1 MCIIESNVIKQE
13 KNSQE
18 KKEKRQIIYIYPSN
32 HNNNPKKQTH
42 IKRQHKN
49 HVSYVCNTCNRE
61 TRFAGN
67 TMKDTIKQN
76 SDVKQQKEYT
86 SSFTTSVSQD
96 FTLHKMASLNSSLS
110 TQDKSSNCKKT
121 KKKQKKMQLQQLLAE
136 EKRKSSDKRNDF
148 NNSSDGL
155 SLKNFLSSL

>member
-1 MCIIESNVIKQE
+1 MRIIESNVIKQG

-42 IKRQHKN
+42 TKRQHKN

-76 SDVKQQKEYT
+76 SGVKQQKEYI
-86 SSFTTSVSQD
+86 SQD
-96 FTLHKMASLNSSLS
+96 STLHKMSSLNSSLS
-110 TQDKSSNCKKT
+110 TQDKSSNYKKT
-121 KKKQKKMQLQQLLAE
+121 KKKQKKMQLKQLLAE
-136 EKRKSSDKRNDF
+136 EKRKSSGKRNDF
-148 NNSSDGL
+148 NHSPDGL